1 MSARIT
7 AKRGFTLIELLVVIA
22 IIALLIGI
30 LLPAL
35 GQARN
40 AAKGTLNL
48 SNLRSLGQG
57 LAMYVN
63 QSDALPPFR
72 LPQGMFHQETE
83 RPRARWHWFIGDFV
97 GRPYTPQTAEEVA
110 DFESAAAI
118 HRLDNMVFMDP
129 TQRYDDFVRGST
141 GKVEALRNGSYGYNY
156 HYLGNSRTDNPN
168 PRFDYWPVSLS
179 LIQQPVG
186 TIAIADSLGMQ
197 AEHASSRLREHA
209 YSLDPPRLDTSYN
222 NAQRFARDTDKS
234 PAAARHQ
241 GKAMVSFL
249 DGHAKPMSLTE
260 MGYEI
265 DDLGRNLVVFD
276 AGSNALWNG
285 LGFDHRE
292 TR

>member
-1 MSARIT
+1 MSARNH

-35 GQARN
+35 GQARA

-63 QSDALPPFR
+63 QSDALPPMR
-72 LPQGMFHQETE
+72 LPSGMWHEETE
-83 RPRARWHWFIGDFV
+83 RPRARWQWFVGDFV

-110 DFESAAAI
+110 DFESGAAI
-118 HRLDNMVFMDP
+118 HRLDNRVFTDP
-129 TQRYDDFVRGST
+129 THRLDDFMRGST

-156 HYLGNSRTDNPN
+156 QYLGNSRTDNPR
-168 PRFDYWPVSLS
+168 PRFDNWPVSMS
-179 LIQQPVG
+179 RIQQPVM
-186 TIAIADSLGMQ
+186 TISIADSFGLQ
-197 AEHASSRLREHA
+197 TEHASSRLREHA
-209 YSLDPPRLDTSYN
+209 YTLDPPRLDTSSN
-222 NAQRFARDTDKS
+222 NSQRFARGDDKS

-249 DGHAKPMSLTE
+249 DGHAKPMSLSE
-260 MGYEI
+260 MGYVIE
-265 DDLGRNLVVFD
+265 DRGRNLVGFD
-276 AGSNALWNG
+276 AGSNGLWNG
-285 LGFDHRE
+285 LGFDSRP
-292 TR
+292 TQ